1 MAATA
6 PVVGSGGEADTPL
19 PRPAGWNRLWNSLR
33 AAIRRGDG
41 VRWLGRTGAVIP
53 LLALLFILTVLLI
66 EALPAVRLNGGHFF
80 YKSIWSPGGY
90 YAPVVSTDGVKH
102 LSGADFGALPDIVGT
117 LVTSAIALIVGVPI
131 SIGAALFI
139 VERLPLRMASVIGMF
154 LELLAGIPSVI
165 IGLWGA
171 LTFGPLIAHDITPYI
186 ARNMPDVPVL
196 DYLRGATGNGEGLL
210 TSGLVLAIMIIPI
223 VASTAR
229 DLIRQVPILPREGAV
244 ALGMSDAQTAR
255 KVTLP
260 WVSSGLIGAIVLGL
274 GRALGETM
282 AVAMTC
288 GVSLGAVAP
297 NLYGTMT
304 TIAATIVTQLDSAF
318 TDGTG
323 FSVRTIAELAL
334 VLMVITLAANVGARL
349 LVRKVSGTALPVGRG
364 V

>member
-6 PVVGSGGEADTPL
+6 PVAGPDGGAGNPLSRSAGGSRFTAAF
-19 PRPAGWNRLWNSLR
+19 RR
-33 AAIRRGDG
+33 AVRRGD
-41 VRWLGRTGAVIP
+41 VLRWIGGAGAVLP
-53 LLALLFILTVLLI
+53 VLALLFILAVLLI
-66 EALPAVRLNGGHFF
+66 EAIPAIRYNGLAFF
-80 YKSIWSPGGY
+80 YKSVWSPGGY
-90 YAPVVSTDGVKH
+90 YSAEVTTGGVKH
-102 LSGADFGALPDIVGT
+102 LAGASFGVLPDIVGT
-117 LVTSAIALIVGVPI
+117 LLTSAIALIVGVPI
-131 SIGAALFI
+131 SIGAALAI
-139 VERLPLRMASVIGMF
+139 VERLPRRLAMGVGIF

-165 IGLWGA
+165 VGLWGA
-171 LTFGPLIAHDITPYI
+171 LTFGPIIAHDITPYI

-196 DYLRGATGNGEGLL
+196 NYFRGDTGNGEGLL

-223 VASTAR
+223 VASTSR

-260 WVSSGLIGAIVLGL
+260 WVSSGIVGAVVLGL
-274 GRALGETM
+274 GRALGETI
-282 AVAMTC
+282 AVAMCC

-304 TIAATIVTQLDSAF
+304 TISATIVTQLDSAF

-334 VLMVITLAANVGARL
+334 VLMIITLAVNVAARF